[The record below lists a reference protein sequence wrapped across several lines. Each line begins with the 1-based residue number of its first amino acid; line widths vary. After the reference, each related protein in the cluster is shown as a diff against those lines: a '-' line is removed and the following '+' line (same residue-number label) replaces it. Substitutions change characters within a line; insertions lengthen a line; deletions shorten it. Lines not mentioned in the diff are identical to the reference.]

1 MTPIQNNKRKLE
13 QELKELID
21 RFHQENKGYC
31 VTFISVKSDKI
42 TVHRKNEISIRS
54 TNVET
59 NIEVL

>member
-21 RFHQENKGYC
+21 RFHQENEGYS
-31 VTFISVKSDKI
+31 VTYISVKSDRI
-42 TVHRKNEISIRS
+42 TDHRKKQISINLR
-54 TNVET
+54 NVET